1 MENEPPPPSQTQ
13 NQSNRPP
20 FTPPPFNN
28 RFSPSPHPQ
37 MVPPS
42 SGKKWKIGCF
52 FGCGC
57 LIFLILITG
66 FLLLMAFAAVSCGS
80 FEDSSTGITTKTVSG
95 FDRDS
100 YAYIAV
106 IPVHGVIMPNGGKGG
121 VITPEQFSAMMEKA
135 EKDKNVKA
143 VIISIDSPGGEV
155 NAADEIYRRIL
166 AFRKN
171 TRRPVIALMK
181 SIAASGGYYIAAGCD
196 KIVAADM
203 TLTGSIG
210 VIISSYNVTGL
221 LDKIGVKGE
230 VYKSGE
236 MKDMLSPTKTRTPEE
251 QKIVQELVQEC
262 YIKFA
267 TIVSKSRNIPLEKIT
282 KGPVGDGRVYHGK
295 KALSYGL
302 VDQIGHLKDAVDLC
316 EQMTFSGKNTL
327 TVKAYKKELSFM
339 DMLME
344 STSSAGKG
352 VNVNLSLPGNTRSVE
367 LEPGRIYFLPEGL

>member
-1 MENEPPPPSQTQ
+1 
-13 NQSNRPP
+13 
-20 FTPPPFNN
+20 
-28 RFSPSPHPQ
+28 
-37 MVPPS
+37 
-42 SGKKWKIGCF
+42 
-52 FGCGC
+52 
-57 LIFLILITG
+57 
-66 FLLLMAFAAVSCGS
+66 
-80 FEDSSTGITTKTVSG
+80 
-95 FDRDS
+95 
-100 YAYIAV
+100 
-106 IPVHGVIMPNGGKGG
+106 
-121 VITPEQFSAMMEKA
+121 
-135 EKDKNVKA
+135 
-143 VIISIDSPGGEV
+143 
-155 NAADEIYRRIL
+155 
-166 AFRKN
+166 
-171 TRRPVIALMK
+171 
-181 SIAASGGYYIAAGCD
+181 
-196 KIVAADM
+196 M

-236 MKDMLSPTKTRTPEE
+236 MKDMLSPTKNRTPEE